1 MAYDW
6 SQVYEQQAIAPT
18 GNQGEMQI
26 LERRSQLEAQ
36 QKQRDFENQLELLR
50 QSADYNN
57 ATTKKRIEMEARLF
71 AMQKQFLP
79 TEMTADLLGIPQ
91 NKPIESESA
100 SYKNIGER
108 DNNIFGKM
116 GAGAGATSGA
126 LNPAIM
132 SKFNGVLGGG
142 MNTLGTAIRQNP
154 LTDKIGTGGA
164 NILSKAMKNPSKSVL
179 NKLLQGGAKG
189 LALGTGGLEAGT
201 TLLGSGLSKAGLGLA
216 GKSLGKVGGAIAGGV
231 PGFLIGTAIGK
242 IIEQLL
248 DGNDEDKARAEYLI
262 NQYK

>member
-6 SQVYEQQAIAPT
+6 SQVYEQQATTPT

-50 QSADYNN
+50 QSAEYNN

-79 TEMTADLLGIPQ
+79 TEMTGDLLGIPQ
-91 NKPIESESA
+91 NKSIESESA
-100 SYKNIGER
+100 SYKNIGKK
-108 DNNIFGKM
+108 DNNIFGEM
-116 GAGAGATSGA
+116 GAGAGAIGGMVNRANVMSPLSKVGAAIPKKGVLSKLASGA
-126 LNPAIM
+126 LT
-132 SKFNGVLGGG
+132 KLG
-142 MNTLGTAIRQNP
+142 
-154 LTDKIGTGGA
+154 
-164 NILSKAMKNPSKSVL
+164 
-179 NKLLQGGAKG
+179 
-189 LALGTGGLEAGT
+189 
-201 TLLGSGLSKAGLGLA
+201 

-231 PGFLIGTAIGK
+231 PGFLIGTAVGK

-248 DGNDEDKARAEYLI
+248 EGNDEDKARAEYLI